1 MKALTFIE
9 PDGTWG
15 IAGMNESNQE
25 QKMYAVTCKLR
36 EYERTGLQPDEVE
49 RLKDSAIKLI
59 REKLLEKGKI
69 LQEKE
74 QNSKDSYQ
82 DLLTLKEIGE
92 INTAVKVLNRIF
104 DNPAAGM
111 VEEYNNGWILCSERL
126 PEEDGFYLTTVI
138 FKGKYSTCRHLFDKN
153 NGEWLDS
160 DYIPFVNDDVSAII
174 AWKPLP
180 EPYKGG
186 EIDE

>member
-15 IAGMNESNQE
+15 IEGMNDSNQE
-25 QKMYAVTCKLR
+25 QKMYAVACKLR
-36 EYERTGLQPDEVE
+36 DYERTGLQPDEVE

-59 REKLLEKGKI
+59 REKLHEKGKI
-69 LQEKE
+69 LNEK
-74 QNSKDSYQ
+74 QKNSKDSYQ

-111 VEEYNNGWILCSERL
+111 
-126 PEEDGFYLTTVI
+126 EED
-138 FKGKYSTCRHLFDKN
+138 R
-153 NGEWLDS
+153 
-160 DYIPFVNDDVSAII
+160 
-174 AWKPLP
+174 
-180 EPYKGG
+180 
-186 EIDE
+186 